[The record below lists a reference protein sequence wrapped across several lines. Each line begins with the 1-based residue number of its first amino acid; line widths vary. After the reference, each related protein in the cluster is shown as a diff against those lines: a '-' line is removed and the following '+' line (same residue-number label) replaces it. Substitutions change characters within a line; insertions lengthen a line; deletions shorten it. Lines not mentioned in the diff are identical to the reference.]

1 MAEERQAASGSET
14 AGTRMSSN
22 YSPVKMID
30 TVGSAFLGILAVIL
44 LVALLRAQARNRAL
58 LAKLLEDRG

>member
-1 MAEERQAASGSET
+1 
-14 AGTRMSSN
+14 MSSN

-30 TVGSAFLGILAVIL
+30 TVGSVFLGILAVIL

-58 LAKLLEDRG
+58 LAELHGDRG